1 MVHLYNLTLQKSGGV
16 NGAVYGNFSA
26 PKAQEIAVI
35 RNKIVELLRPDE
47 TGRVQTVTTVE
58 AFGIVRS
65 IASFRLAGANR
76 DYLVVGSDSGRVVF
90 LQFNKE
96 KNAFVRCTRRRTGR
110 RDVDA
115 SCRDSFC
122 APTQRE
128 GQFVWGRWKRI
139 RLCTS

>member
-1 MVHLYNLTLQKSGGV
+1 MYNLTLQKSGGV

-96 KNAFVRCTRRRTGR
+96 KNAFVKGKPGDVREDGMSTRRAGTVFVR
-110 RDVDA
+110 RPKGKGNLSGGDGK
-115 SCRDSFC
+115 
-122 APTQRE
+122 E
-128 GQFVWGRWKRI
+128 
-139 RLCTS
+139 